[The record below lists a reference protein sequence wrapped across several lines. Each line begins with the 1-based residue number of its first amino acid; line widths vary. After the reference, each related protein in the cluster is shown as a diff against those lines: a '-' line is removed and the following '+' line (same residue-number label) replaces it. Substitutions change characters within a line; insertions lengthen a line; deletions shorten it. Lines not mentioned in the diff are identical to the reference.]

1 MKRLNILFATI
12 LIATASAFGA
22 TDYGLTV
29 GGVDVTSD
37 NCTNVT
43 GDNIKPNLSGEFYV
57 KYDPS
62 TKTLT
67 LKNIKIERSGSYN
80 RAILNNDVDGLK
92 IVFIGKNLLKAEDSS
107 PVRLNNNTT
116 ITTQD
121 SNQTEIIGGSED
133 AITVGDG
140 KTLIFDHAYIQVSA
154 TKSSALEGN
163 EGTETV
169 IIQGGSDIGL
179 SVLTEA
185 DSYTLNDL
193 NLFKVDNSF
202 VYILHW
208 KDGNFATK
216 VKSFQC
222 IGDYMGIINGEYV
235 ASSQNFVCKEGV
247 IGTDG
252 SVIYICKAVLYNDT
266 KYFPDKNFA
275 QALSELSTT
284 NTDYKNVLILP
295 CGFNKGRVRFTTS
308 LDLSFR
314 NISSLKGIE
323 FFTDLVELNC
333 MSNKLANVDLSK
345 NTALKTLN
353 MSDNTLSSITLP
365 QTETLTTLLLNNNL
379 LTSVDLT
386 KNTGLTELN
395 VSYNNLMSLNVSKNT
410 ALTTLTANS
419 NTVRTISL
427 PQSTTLTTLN
437 VNSNALTSIDVSNCT
452 ALTNLYLGENQL
464 TALDVSKNTKL
475 KEIECHSNRFTTLD
489 FSKNSSLRKISCY
502 YNQIYDVPSGAQNG
516 ESFVANLPNIYQNGF
531 NHGDI
536 LFTTVTDANNLTK
549 DQVSIASSKGWSMK
563 FDDGSTYSGTASSA
577 IEEVEVED
585 CDNDNAPR
593 YNLKGQPVDD
603 NYRGIVIQKG
613 KKILVK

>member
-1 MKRLNILFATI
+1 MKRLSILLSTI
-12 LIATASAFGA
+12 LIVAVSAFGA

-57 KYDPS
+57 KYDHS

-67 LKNIKIERSGSYN
+67 LKNIRIERTGSGN
-80 RAILNNDVDGLK
+80 RAVLNEDVDGLK

-169 IIQGGSDIGL
+169 IIQGGSDIGF

-333 MSNKLANVDLSK
+333 MSNKLAN

-419 NTVRTISL
+419 NSVRTISL

-563 FDDGSTYSGTASSA
+563 FDDGSTYSGTVASA
-577 IEEVEVED
+577 IEEVDVED

-593 YNLKGQPVDD
+593 YNLNGQPVDD

>member
-1 MKRLNILFATI
+1 M
-12 LIATASAFGA
+12 
-22 TDYGLTV
+22 
-29 GGVDVTSD
+29 
-37 NCTNVT
+37 
-43 GDNIKPNLSGEFYV
+43 
-57 KYDPS
+57 
-62 TKTLT
+62 
-67 LKNIKIERSGSYN
+67 
-80 RAILNNDVDGLK
+80 
-92 IVFIGKNLLKAEDSS
+92 
-107 PVRLNNNTT
+107 
-116 ITTQD
+116 
-121 SNQTEIIGGSED
+121 
-133 AITVGDG
+133 
-140 KTLIFDHAYIQVSA
+140 
-154 TKSSALEGN
+154 
-163 EGTETV
+163 
-169 IIQGGSDIGL
+169 
-179 SVLTEA
+179 LTEA

-202 VYILHW
+202 VYLLHW

-333 MSNKLANVDLSK
+333 MSNKLANVDMSK

-502 YNQIYDVPSGAQNG
+502 YNQIYDVPSGAKNG

-563 FDDGSTYSGTASSA
+563 FDDGSTYSGTAASA

-593 YNLKGQPVDD
+593 YNLNGQPVDD
-603 NYRGIVIQKG
+603 NYRGVVIQKG
-613 KKILVK
+613 KKVLTK

>member
-1 MKRLNILFATI
+1 MKRFKLLLTAILFV
-12 LIATASAFGA
+12 TAGAFGA
-22 TDYGLTV
+22 TKYGLKV

-37 NCTNVT
+37 NCSSVT

-57 KYDPS
+57 KYDHS
-62 TKTLT
+62 AKTLT
-67 LKNIKIERSGSYN
+67 VKNIKIERTGSGN
-80 RAILNNDVDGLK
+80 RAILNDDIDGLK
-92 IVFIGKNLLKAEDSS
+92 IVFIGKNYLKAEDSS

-116 ITTQD
+116 IITQD

-133 AITVGDG
+133 AITVGEG
-140 KTLIFDHAYIQVSA
+140 KTLIFDHAYVKASA

-179 SVLTEA
+179 SVSNEV

-202 VYILHW
+202 VFILHW

-222 IGDYMGIINGEYV
+222 VGDYMGIVNGEYV

-295 CGFNKGRVRFTTS
+295 CGFNEGRVRFSTS

-333 MSNKLANVDLSK
+333 MSNNLANVDLSK

-353 MSDNTLSSITLP
+353 MSNNTLSSITLP
-365 QTETLTTLLLNNNL
+365 QTTTLTSLLLNNNL
-379 LTSVDLT
+379 LSSADLT
-386 KNTGLTELN
+386 NNTGLTELN
-395 VSYNNLMSLNVSKNT
+395 VSYNNLSALNISKNT
-410 ALTTLTANS
+410 ALTTITANS
-419 NTVRTISL
+419 NSLRSISL
-427 PQSTTLTTLN
+427 PQSSVITTLN
-437 VNSNALTSIDVSNCT
+437 ANSNALTSIDLSKCT
-452 ALTNLYLGENQL
+452 ALTNLYLNENQL
-464 TALDVSKNTKL
+464 TALNLSSNTAL
-475 KEIECHSNRFTTLD
+475 KEIECHTNKFATLD
-489 FSKNSSLRKISCY
+489 FSKNTSLRKISCY
-502 YNQIYDVPSGAQNG
+502 NNQIYDVPSGAQNG
-516 ESFVANLPNIYQNGF
+516 ESFVVNLPDIYQIGCPQ
-531 NHGDI
+531 GDI
-536 LFTTVTDANNLTK
+536 FFTTVTDANNLTK
-549 DQVSIASSKGWSMK
+549 EQVSAANKKGWTMK
-563 FDDGSTYSGTASSA
+563 FSDGTNYSGTVTSA

-585 CDNDNAPR
+585 DVDNNALR
-593 YNLKGQPVDD
+593 YNLMGQPVDD
-603 NYRGIVIQKG
+603 DYRGIVIQNG
-613 KKILVK
+613 KKVLTK